1 MTDFPANNTLSRLI
15 DRLSP
20 LPEPLRRSTVGLL
33 FGQYSRYFRSNRL
46 KIARL
51 EPLAVTL
58 SLANHRKVRNHIGG
72 IHAVAIT
79 LACEYASGLLVGQ
92 HVPDKAT
99 VVVKSMHVD
108 LHKAYQGGIR
118 ATASLTGE
126 EAQAIRQQPKGELKV
141 PVSVTDA
148 SGDNPITGYMQ
159 MAWFPRKKR

>member
-1 MTDFPANNTLSRLI
+1 MSEFAPHNTLSRLI
-15 DRLSP
+15 HRLSP
-20 LPEPLRRSTVGLL
+20 LPEPLQRRAVGLL

-51 EPLAVTL
+51 EPLVVTL
-58 SLANHRKVRNHIGG
+58 SLANHRRVRNHIGG

-92 HVPDKAT
+92 HVPDRAT

-108 LHKAYQGGIR
+108 LHKAYQGSIL
-118 ATASLTGE
+118 ATATLTEE
-126 EAQAIRQQPKGELKV
+126 EALAIREQPKGELKV

-148 SGDNPITGYMQ
+148 TGGHPITGYMQ